1 MLKQTNPLIPK
12 YAIKPLA
19 LALLVNSCVYMGIAQ
34 LRRFLTF
41 SSLETPLDTALPFLA
56 PFVLFYVLAF
66 VQWGLNYLL
75 IARDSKELC
84 YRFAFGN
91 IIAKLICLFFFVFLP
106 TTLARPEV
114 TGTDLCSRLVRL
126 IYTFDPPVNL
136 FPSIHCLESW
146 CCIRASFLLKKSNR
160 AYQTATLIMSLGVF
174 ASTLFI
180 KQHVIADV
188 FGGIVVFEAGF
199 RLAGRIQKAIRQCS
213 CA

>member
-1 MLKQTNPLIPK
+1 MIPK

-146 CCIRASFLLKKSNR
+146 CCIRASFLFKKSNR

-199 RLAGRIQKAIRQCS
+199 RLAGRIQKAIRQ
-213 CA
+213 

>member
-91 IIAKLICLFFFVFLP
+91 IIAKIICLFFFLLLP

-126 IYTFDPPVNL
+126 IYTSDPPVNL

-160 AYQTATLIMSLGVF
+160 AYQTATIIMSLGVF

-188 FGGIVVFEAGF
+188 FGGIIVFEAGF
-199 RLAGRIQKAIRQCS
+199 WLAGRIQKAIRQ
-213 CA
+213 

>member
-84 YRFAFGN
+84 YRFVLGN
-91 IIAKLICLFFFVFLP
+91 IIAKLICLFFFLLLP

-160 AYQTATLIMSLGVF
+160 TYQTATLIMSLGVF

-199 RLAGRIQKAIRQCS
+199 RLAGRIQKAIRQ
-213 CA
+213 

>member
-1 MLKQTNPLIPK
+1 MIPK

-160 AYQTATLIMSLGVF
+160 TYQTVTLIMSLGVF

-199 RLAGRIQKAIRQCS
+199 RLAGRIQKAIRQ
-213 CA
+213 

>member
-1 MLKQTNPLIPK
+1 MLKKTNPLIPK

-114 TGTDLCSRLVRL
+114 TGTDLCNRLVRL

-160 AYQTATLIMSLGVF
+160 TYQTATLIMSLGVF

-199 RLAGRIQKAIRQCS
+199 RLAGRIQKAIRQ
-213 CA
+213 

>member
-1 MLKQTNPLIPK
+1 
-12 YAIKPLA
+12 
-19 LALLVNSCVYMGIAQ
+19 MGIAQ

-114 TGTDLCSRLVRL
+114 TGTDLCNRLVRL

-160 AYQTATLIMSLGVF
+160 TYQTATLIMSLGVF

-199 RLAGRIQKAIRQCS
+199 RLAGRIQKAIRQ
-213 CA
+213 

>member
-1 MLKQTNPLIPK
+1 MIPK

-41 SSLETPLDTALPFLA
+41 SSLETPPDTALPFLA

-160 AYQTATLIMSLGVF
+160 TYQTATLIMSLGVF

-199 RLAGRIQKAIRQCS
+199 RLAGRIQKAIRQ
-213 CA
+213 

>member
-1 MLKQTNPLIPK
+1 MPKQTNPLIPK

-19 LALLVNSCVYMGIAQ
+19 LALLVNSCVYMGVAQ

-91 IIAKLICLFFFVFLP
+91 IIAKIICLFFFLLLP

-126 IYTFDPPVNL
+126 IYASDPPVNL

-160 AYQTATLIMSLGVF
+160 AYRIATIIMSLGVF

-188 FGGIVVFEAGF
+188 FGGIAVFEVGF
-199 RLAGRIQKAIRQCS
+199 WLAGRVQKAIRQ
-213 CA
+213 

>member
-146 CCIRASFLLKKSNR
+146 CCIRTSFLLKKSNR

-199 RLAGRIQKAIRQCS
+199 RLAGRIQKAIRQ
-213 CA
+213 

>member
-41 SSLETPLDTALPFLA
+41 SSLETPLDTALPFLV

-199 RLAGRIQKAIRQCS
+199 RLAGRIQKAIRQ
-213 CA
+213 

>member
-160 AYQTATLIMSLGVF
+160 AYQTATLIMFLGVF

-199 RLAGRIQKAIRQCS
+199 RLAGRIQKAIRQ
-213 CA
+213 

>member
-1 MLKQTNPLIPK
+1 MLKKTNPLIPK

-84 YRFAFGN
+84 YRFALGN
-91 IIAKLICLFFFVFLP
+91 IIAKLICLFFFVFFP

-160 AYQTATLIMSLGVF
+160 TYQAATLIMSLGVF

-199 RLAGRIQKAIRQCS
+199 RLAGRIQKAIRQ
-213 CA
+213 

>member
-12 YAIKPLA
+12 YAIKLLA

-160 AYQTATLIMSLGVF
+160 TYQTATLIMSLGVF

-199 RLAGRIQKAIRQCS
+199 RLAGRIQKAIRQ
-213 CA
+213 

>member
-1 MLKQTNPLIPK
+1 MIPK

-199 RLAGRIQKAIRQCS
+199 RLAGRIQKAIRQ
-213 CA
+213 

>member
-114 TGTDLCSRLVRL
+114 TGTDLCSRLIRL

-199 RLAGRIQKAIRQCS
+199 RLAGRIQKAIRQ
-213 CA
+213 

>member
-34 LRRFLTF
+34 LRHFLTF

-199 RLAGRIQKAIRQCS
+199 RLVGRIQKAIRQ
-213 CA
+213 

>member
-1 MLKQTNPLIPK
+1 MIPK

-160 AYQTATLIMSLGVF
+160 TYQTATLIMSLGVF

-199 RLAGRIQKAIRQCS
+199 RLAGRIQKAIRQ
-213 CA
+213 

>member
-199 RLAGRIQKAIRQCS
+199 RLAGGIQKAIRQ
-213 CA
+213 

>member
-106 TTLARPEV
+106 TTLARPAV

-199 RLAGRIQKAIRQCS
+199 RLAGRIQKAIRQ
-213 CA
+213 

>member
-1 MLKQTNPLIPK
+1 MIPK

-114 TGTDLCSRLVRL
+114 TETDLCSRLVRL

-160 AYQTATLIMSLGVF
+160 AYQAATLIMSLGVF

-199 RLAGRIQKAIRQCS
+199 RLAGRIQKAIRQ
-213 CA
+213 

>member
-160 AYQTATLIMSLGVF
+160 TYQTVTLIMSLGVF

-199 RLAGRIQKAIRQCS
+199 RLAGRIQKAIRQ
-213 CA
+213 

>member
-1 MLKQTNPLIPK
+1 MIPK

-160 AYQTATLIMSLGVF
+160 TYQAATLIMSLGVF

-199 RLAGRIQKAIRQCS
+199 RLAGRIQKAIRQ
-213 CA
+213 

>member
-1 MLKQTNPLIPK
+1 MLNQTNPLIPK

-199 RLAGRIQKAIRQCS
+199 RLAGRIQKAIRQ
-213 CA
+213 

>member
-1 MLKQTNPLIPK
+1 MIPK

-106 TTLARPEV
+106 PPLARPEV
-114 TGTDLCSRLVRL
+114 TGTDLCNRLVRL

-160 AYQTATLIMSLGVF
+160 PYQTATLIMSLGVF

-199 RLAGRIQKAIRQCS
+199 RLAGRIQKAIRQ
-213 CA
+213 

>member
-1 MLKQTNPLIPK
+1 MIPK

-146 CCIRASFLLKKSNR
+146 CCIRTSFLLKKSNR

-199 RLAGRIQKAIRQCS
+199 RLAGRIQKAIRQ
-213 CA
+213 

>member
-1 MLKQTNPLIPK
+1 MIPK

-75 IARDSKELC
+75 IARDSNELC

-91 IIAKLICLFFFVFLP
+91 IIAKIICLFFFLLLP

-126 IYTFDPPVNL
+126 IYTSDPPVNL

-160 AYQTATLIMSLGVF
+160 AYQTATIIMSLGVF

-188 FGGIVVFEAGF
+188 FGGIIVFEAGF
-199 RLAGRIQKAIRQCS
+199 WLAGRIQKAIRQ
-213 CA
+213 

>member
-1 MLKQTNPLIPK
+1 MLKQMNPLIPK

-41 SSLETPLDTALPFLA
+41 SSLETHLDTALPFLA

-91 IIAKLICLFFFVFLP
+91 IIAKLICLFFFLLLP

-199 RLAGRIQKAIRQCS
+199 RLAGRIQKAIRQ
-213 CA
+213 

>member
-1 MLKQTNPLIPK
+1 MIPK

-114 TGTDLCSRLVRL
+114 TGTDLCSRLIRL

-199 RLAGRIQKAIRQCS
+199 RLAGRIQKAIRQ
-213 CA
+213 

>member
-1 MLKQTNPLIPK
+1 MIPK

-41 SSLETPLDTALPFLA
+41 SSLETPLDTALPFLV

-75 IARDSKELC
+75 IARDSKDLC

-199 RLAGRIQKAIRQCS
+199 RLAGRIQKAIRQ
-213 CA
+213 

>member
-199 RLAGRIQKAIRQCS
+199 RLAGRIQKAIRH
-213 CA
+213 

>member
-1 MLKQTNPLIPK
+1 MIPK

-106 TTLARPEV
+106 TTLVRPEV

-199 RLAGRIQKAIRQCS
+199 RLAGRIQKAIRQ
-213 CA
+213 

>member
-1 MLKQTNPLIPK
+1 MIPK

-41 SSLETPLDTALPFLA
+41 SSLETPLDTALPFLV

-199 RLAGRIQKAIRQCS
+199 RLAGRIQKAIRQ
-213 CA
+213 

>member
-34 LRRFLTF
+34 LRRFLMF

-91 IIAKLICLFFFVFLP
+91 IIAKIICLFFFLLLP

-126 IYTFDPPVNL
+126 IYTSDPPVNL

-160 AYQTATLIMSLGVF
+160 AYQTATIIMSLGVF

-188 FGGIVVFEAGF
+188 FGGIVVFEGGF
-199 RLAGRIQKAIRQCS
+199 WLAGRIQKAIRQ
-213 CA
+213 

>member
-1 MLKQTNPLIPK
+1 MIPK

-56 PFVLFYVLAF
+56 PFVLFYVHAF

-199 RLAGRIQKAIRQCS
+199 RLAGRIQKAIRQ
-213 CA
+213 

>member
-41 SSLETPLDTALPFLA
+41 SSLETPLDTELPFLA

-199 RLAGRIQKAIRQCS
+199 RLAGRIQKAIRQ
-213 CA
+213 

>member
-1 MLKQTNPLIPK
+1 MLKKTNPLIPK

-19 LALLVNSCVYMGIAQ
+19 LALLVTSCVYMGIAQ

-91 IIAKLICLFFFVFLP
+91 IIAKLICLFFFVFFP

-160 AYQTATLIMSLGVF
+160 TYQAATLIMSLGVF

-199 RLAGRIQKAIRQCS
+199 RLAGRIQKAIRQ
-213 CA
+213 

>member
-1 MLKQTNPLIPK
+1 MNPLIPK

-41 SSLETPLDTALPFLA
+41 SSLETHLDTALPFLA

-91 IIAKLICLFFFVFLP
+91 IIAKLICLFFFLLLP

-160 AYQTATLIMSLGVF
+160 AYQTATLIISLGVF

-199 RLAGRIQKAIRQCS
+199 RLAGRIQKAIRQ
-213 CA
+213 

>member
-199 RLAGRIQKAIRQCS
+199 RLAGRIQKAIRQ
-213 CA
+213 

>member
-41 SSLETPLDTALPFLA
+41 SSLETPLDTALPFLV

-160 AYQTATLIMSLGVF
+160 TYQTATLIMSLGVF

-199 RLAGRIQKAIRQCS
+199 RLAGRIQKAIQQ
-213 CA
+213 